1 MVIIMLKRTER
12 NKKLYEDVNK
22 EIARRAKAHS
32 NEAFKATSNT
42 LKSIDPDLFG
52 GSKTNTFNQKSVSSK
67 KKLKTSIIL
76 FVSLVIVVILLIVGI
91 YYGTK

>member
-1 MVIIMLKRTER
+1 MLKRTER
-12 NKKLYEDVNK
+12 NKKLYEEVNK

-32 NEAFKATSNT
+32 NDAFKATSNT
-42 LKSIDPDLFG
+42 LKNINPDLFG
-52 GSKTNTFNQKSVSSK
+52 ESKTENFNKKEISSK

-76 FVSLVIVVILLIVGI
+76 FVSLVIVIILLIVGI